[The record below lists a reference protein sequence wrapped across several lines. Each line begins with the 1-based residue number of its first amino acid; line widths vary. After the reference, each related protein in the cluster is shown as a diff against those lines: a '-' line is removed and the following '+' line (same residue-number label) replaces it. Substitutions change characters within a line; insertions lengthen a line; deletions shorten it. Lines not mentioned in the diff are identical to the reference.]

1 MGTNK
6 RYYNMNLTIF
16 TAVMVFLYIPIL
28 IMVIFSFNDSRVV
41 STWQG
46 FTLRY
51 YGELFANRD
60 ITMAFRNTLLVAVT
74 STIISTILGVVAALA
89 LENRRFTGQKM
100 MRGLIY
106 LPLIMPD
113 ILMGVSLALLYNF
126 LKVPTGMLTVVIAHI
141 TFCLSYTVI
150 VVQSRL
156 QGFDYSLEEAAMDLG
171 ANKWQIFFKIKLP
184 LLMPGIVAAA
194 LLAFTL
200 SLDDFVITFFTSG
213 RGFDTLP
220 IYVEGAIRRGSM
232 TTINALSTLMIGLT
246 LLLVVVSKKFRNM
259 MVQGH
264 VN

>member
-1 MGTNK
+1 
-6 RYYNMNLTIF
+6 MNLTIF